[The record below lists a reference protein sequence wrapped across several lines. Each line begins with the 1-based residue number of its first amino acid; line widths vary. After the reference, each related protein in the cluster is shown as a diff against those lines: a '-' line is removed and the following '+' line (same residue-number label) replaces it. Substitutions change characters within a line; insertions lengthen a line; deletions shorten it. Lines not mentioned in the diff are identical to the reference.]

1 MADVLAQLVF
11 SADSWASPRPADAWV
26 AALRPVLPKQHEVSL
41 VTSGFSELL
50 PMKPAVCPDFGDF
63 GGSAALTQAAPTG
76 TWAAGQVWAE
86 LGGRGTAL
94 KVRRLPLLLLD
105 GHCRPVL

>member
-1 MADVLAQLVF
+1 MADVLARLVF
-11 SADSWASPRPADAWV
+11 SADSWASPRPAVAWV
-26 AALRPVLPKQHEVSL
+26 ASPRPVFPERHEVSL

-63 GGSAALTQAAPTG
+63 GGSAALTQVAPTG

-86 LGGRGTAL
+86 LGGEGHRPEDQA
-94 KVRRLPLLLLD
+94 LPLLLLD
-105 GHCRPVL
+105 GQCRPVL